1 MAISGA
7 KSSPGRRPTAPTT
20 SAPRS
25 PEALDGPVA
34 VCVDRPILSLD
45 RPFTYVLA
53 SDLGAGVGSL
63 VQVPFHGRAV
73 RGWVLGGTDDLP
85 KRMLAVNKTVSPER
99 VFDEGLLEL
108 ARWVSE
114 RYVAPLAAVLGRLA
128 PPRVAA
134 EEGLGRGRPGA
145 VHGPP
150 TTPAVLGSYRG
161 GPELLSAART
171 GGFSPAI
178 LRPAPEEEVAATVEL
193 VAASLAGGRRAIVVV
208 PEAVP
213 VPATAT
219 ALVDAFGDRVACYLG
234 GSKRARYAMWLDI
247 AAGRFDVVVGTRP
260 AVFARL
266 PQLGTIVVSRES
278 HPAHREDRAP
288 YYHVRDVA
296 LARARLA
303 GLTVAMSAIC
313 PSSEAAASGVPDVTP
328 PGRRWVPVE
337 VVKPG
342 PEGRAPRLVQ
352 HLRTARRGF
361 IFSPLPGYGMAAV
374 CRTCREPAACAAC
387 GGLLRAEESL
397 IRCVVCEAPGRC
409 RNCGG
414 TSFGIR
420 PGGQERVEEWAA
432 RVTDVRVT
440 RLGSGDAPR
449 LPEASEIIVG
459 GPDDVRDLGPGGLDL
474 VAVLDVDLAERRPG
488 IAARE
493 RAVTTWMEAI
503 AWARPGGR
511 AIVQASR
518 ANDPAVQALVQGS
531 PRRFHADEARRRQEA
546 GFPVGSAVF
555 RVAGRPGF
563 EAELERFEPTALL
576 VSALGEQTVCLLAL
590 DPRRVPEFGL
600 AIREMAGAELVTRV
614 EAEPHL

>member
-1 MAISGA
+1 M
-7 KSSPGRRPTAPTT
+7 
-20 SAPRS
+20 
-25 PEALDGPVA
+25 
-34 VCVDRPILSLD
+34 
-45 RPFTYVLA
+45 
-53 SDLGAGVGSL
+53 GSL
-63 VQVPFHGRAV
+63 VQVPFHGRPV
-73 RGWVLGGTDDLP
+73 RGWVLGATDDLP
-85 KRMLAVNKTVSPER
+85 KRMLAVTKAVSPER
-99 VFDEGLLEL
+99 VFDERLLEL
-108 ARWVSE
+108 ARWMSE

-134 EEGLGRGRPGA
+134 EEGLERGHPAA

-150 TTPAVLGSYRG
+150 TTPAVLASYRG
-161 GPELLSAART
+161 GPELLAVARR

-178 LRPAPEEEVAATVEL
+178 LRPAPEDEVAATVEL
-193 VAASLAGGRRAIVVV
+193 VASTLAGGRRAIVVV

-260 AVFARL
+260 TVFARL
-266 PQLGTIVVSRES
+266 PHLGSIVVSRES

-374 CRTCREPAACAAC
+374 CRTCGEPAACAAC
-387 GGLLRAEESL
+387 GGLLRAEEGR

-409 RNCGG
+409 RNCGA

-420 PGGQERVEEWAA
+420 RGGQERVEEWAT

-449 LPEASEIIVG
+449 LPGAREIVIG

-474 VAVLDVDLAERRPG
+474 VAVLDADLAERRPG

-563 EAELERFEPTALL
+563 EAELARFEPSALL

-590 DPRRVPEFGL
+590 DHRRVPEFGR
-600 AIREMAGAELVTRV
+600 AIREMAAADLVTRV